1 MGLLGRL
8 AASRLTF
15 RRVAAA
21 SLACAVLS
29 GLLTVLTLRWQF
41 GWSDT
46 GHIGVVSAIYAA
58 GAGIGFAAALVAT
71 SLALPHARRRWR
83 ITATMLL
90 AVLAILGATYLIFF
104 LEHRSYYSQWHDAVL
119 TRHWFWQQFFTALGG
134 AAQFAVMG
142 VRYFGIGALM
152 LIAAA
157 SWWVHRPAH

>member
-1 MGLLGRL
+1 M

-15 RRVAAA
+15 GRAAAA
-21 SLACAVLS
+21 SLACALLS

-41 GWSDT
+41 GWSDHGQIAT
-46 GHIGVVSAIYAA
+46 VGAIYAA
-58 GAGIGFAAALVAT
+58 GAGIGFPAALLAT
-71 SLALPHARRRWR
+71 SFALPRARRRWR
-83 ITATMLL
+83 IVATVVL
-90 AVLAILGATYLIFF
+90 AILAILGATYLIFF

-142 VRYFGIGALM
+142 VRYFGLGALA
-152 LIAAA
+152 LIIAA